1 MPSVATQTDISM
13 TTMTGYLVWLK
24 ANQDVADG
32 LHEQPTPQ
40 ELLKQARENWWAR
53 RNRTLMEQ
61 SSNY

>member
-13 TTMTGYLVWLK
+13 TTMTGYLGWLK

-32 LHEQPTPQ
+32 LPKQPSPQ
-40 ELLKQARENWWAR
+40 ELLKQARENSWAR